1 MLAKAIDKQKVLA
14 KAIDKQNV
22 SAKAFD
28 ENMLAKAIDKL
39 NVFTV
44 ATAKAIAQLDEWCI
58 AIAMISK
65 QRQLLLIKLG

>member
-14 KAIDKQNV
+14 KAIDKQ
-22 SAKAFD
+22 K
-28 ENMLAKAIDKL
+28 
-39 NVFTV
+39 VFTV

-65 QRQLLLIKLG
+65 QWQLLLVKLG